1 MDATCLP
8 GIIEAV
14 LFVCGEPVE
23 ISDLAHALDL
33 TASEIEPIL
42 TALRDTYDLE
52 KRGLR
57 LARYGDSIQLT
68 TRPDYAP
75 FIEKLLQPVTKQTL
89 TQTVMETLSIIAYK
103 QPVTKS
109 EIEAIRGV
117 KSDYSIQLL
126 NNRGLITEGGRRES
140 LGRPILYITTETFL
154 RHFNIET
161 LEELPLVDIA
171 NAVLTQTEIPE
182 MLEMDG
188 ESES

>member
-57 LARYGDSIQLT
+57 LARYGGSIQLT

-161 LEELPLVDIA
+161 LEELPLVDIT